1 VLTSSDWAHV
11 TYYLKV
17 DDRVSKLRAE
27 YQLIFNIDF
36 IRVGRALHRLY
47 YFSKP
52 PTKKSVR
59 KENGK
64 RKACGQSQAVAK
76 RIQKEVI

>member
-1 VLTSSDWAHV
+1 MYAPINQYAVQIDRRVLTSTDWAQV

-36 IRVGRALHRLY
+36 IRVRRGFFLM
-47 YFSKP
+47 
-52 PTKKSVR
+52 KK
-59 KENGK
+59 KN
-64 RKACGQSQAVAK
+64 Q
-76 RIQKEVI
+76 